1 MSPEKKHTDYPLI
14 VIVIALLGVGTVM
27 VLSSSAVWA
36 YYKHNDSLY
45 FLKRQILW
53 VVLGFITM
61 FFLSSYDYWKLKKL
75 SKAILF
81 ITIVL
86 LITVLI
92 PGIGVEI
99 NYARRWI
106 GFGSLTFQPSEF
118 AKLSMIIYLASSL
131 SRKREHLENFFVGV
145 VPILVVLG
153 IICSLILIQP
163 DLSTA
168 VIIAITVVV
177 MLFAGGTK
185 TSHLVGL
192 MLLSVPA
199 GIFLILSEEYRRKRL
214 FSFLNPWADKQDTG
228 YHIIQS
234 LYALGSGGLLGV
246 GLGQS
251 RQKFFYLPEP
261 QTDFIFAILGEEL
274 GFIGGL
280 LVILLFALFVWRG
293 CKIALA
299 ARDYFGCVLAFGITA
314 LIGIQALINLAV
326 VTASMPVTG
335 MPLPFISFGGS
346 SMVIT
351 MAGVGILLNIS
362 KYTND

>member
-61 FFLSSYDYWKLKKL
+61 FFLSNYDYWKFKKL

-145 VPILVVLG
+145 VPILIVLG
-153 IICSLILIQP
+153 VICSLILIQP

-168 VIIAITVVV
+168 VIIATTVVV

-280 LVILLFALFVWRG
+280 FVILLFALFVWRG

-299 ARDYFGCVLAFGITA
+299 APDYFGCVLAFGITA

-351 MAGVGILLNIS
+351 MAGVGILLNIAR
-362 KYTND
+362 YTNN

>member
-1 MSPEKKHTDYPLI
+1 MSPEKNHTDYPLI

-45 FLKRQILW
+45 FLKRQMLW
-53 VVLGFITM
+53 VVLGFVTM
-61 FFLSSYDYWKLKKL
+61 FFLSSYNYWKLKKL
-75 SKAILF
+75 SKVILF
-81 ITIVL
+81 ITIVM
-86 LITVLI
+86 LIAVLI

-131 SRKREHLENFFVGV
+131 SRKREYLENFFVGV
-145 VPILVVLG
+145 APILIVLG
-153 IICSLILIQP
+153 VICSLILIQP

-168 VIIAITVVV
+168 VIIAVTVMV

-185 TSHLVGL
+185 ASHLVGL
-192 MLLSVPA
+192 MFLSVPA
-199 GIFLILSEEYRRKRL
+199 GIFLVLSEEYRRERF
-214 FSFLNPWADKQDTG
+214 FSFLNPWADKQDAG

-299 ARDYFGCVLAFGITA
+299 APDYFGCVLAFGITA

-351 MAGVGILLNIS
+351 MGGVGILLNIA
-362 KYTND
+362 KHTNN